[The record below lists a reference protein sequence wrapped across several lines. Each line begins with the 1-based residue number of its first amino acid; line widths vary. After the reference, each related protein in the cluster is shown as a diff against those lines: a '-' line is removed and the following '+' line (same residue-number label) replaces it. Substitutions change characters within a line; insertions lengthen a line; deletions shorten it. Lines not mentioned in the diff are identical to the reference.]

1 LALDFGLGHVT
12 ADTNSLRYNM
22 PDEEFYHLMKSLN
35 FEQLQFVYDTIHHL
49 KTSSAAVHRFLSGGA
64 GTGKSYV
71 LKALREMAERF
82 YKSRSGENYEQNFTM
97 TLAPTGKAAFI
108 AAGATIHSVLH
119 IPANQSL
126 TYTRLDC
133 ESLNTLCLQIGHI
146 KLSLIDEISMVG
158 HRMLSFIDQRL
169 QEVHNNRLP
178 FGGTSVIAFGDL
190 YQLPPVMD
198 GFVFADLSS
207 SPSHVTHYNA
217 LAPNLWKENFTM
229 FELTAIMRQQDS
241 CPFAELLARVHE
253 GNQLPQ
259 DLNTLHSRTIA
270 PDAANYP
277 SSAQHVFKTKN
288 QVETHNISLFERSTE
303 QKYLIKSIDSVV
315 GNNIS
320 EDMASHILNIIP
332 SDSRKTAQLP
342 STLLLAVGCRYE
354 ISVNVNVSDGLANSA
369 GGIIQHIQLTTDNL
383 TASGI
388 VWMLFDDNKVGA
400 RTRADS
406 RTLCKSHI
414 HHTWTPILPLS
425 RQFQV
430 GRSHSAQVLRKQFP
444 LRQSAAK
451 TIHRSQGDTMDQV
464 VVDFTSSCKEPHIH
478 YVGLSRV
485 RTLEGLFILNLCENK
500 MHISENVRHE
510 MAQLCTS
517 RRMPISLYFPQL
529 HASPTTFNILFLNVR
544 SLHKHIA
551 EVRHDHV
558 ITACD
563 VCIFCETR
571 TADTDDDDMY
581 HIDNFNHIIH
591 CSSHNSRQRPHY
603 GLALYSKLPVIH
615 RSQPV
620 TLATSNDTDE
630 CSVIRIALQPS
641 VILSIAC
648 VYRRPSTDLEHLK
661 YAISHITAEIDSFQC
676 TTDNMQHHV
685 LIMGDFNLDWCE
697 QSTRDTMTELL
708 PRYTQLVS
716 DVTTDYSSTLDHVY
730 TTMSSQIA
738 QCYVTESYFSDH
750 KLVIAAIHF

>member
-1 LALDFGLGHVT
+1 
-12 ADTNSLRYNM
+12 
-22 PDEEFYHLMKSLN
+22 
-35 FEQLQFVYDTIHHL
+35 
-49 KTSSAAVHRFLSGGA
+49 
-64 GTGKSYV
+64 
-71 LKALREMAERF
+71 
-82 YKSRSGENYEQNFTM
+82 
-97 TLAPTGKAAFI
+97 
-108 AAGATIHSVLH
+108 
-119 IPANQSL
+119 
-126 TYTRLDC
+126 
-133 ESLNTLCLQIGHI
+133 
-146 KLSLIDEISMVG
+146 
-158 HRMLSFIDQRL
+158 
-169 QEVHNNRLP
+169 
-178 FGGTSVIAFGDL
+178 
-190 YQLPPVMD
+190 MD

-207 SPSHVTHYNA
+207 LPFHVTHYNA
-217 LAPNLWKENFTM
+217 LAPNLWKEHFTM
-229 FELTAIMRQQDS
+229 FELTTIMRQQDS
-241 CPFAELLARVHE
+241 RPFAELLARVRE
-253 GNQLPQ
+253 VNQLPQ

-277 SSAQHVFKTKN
+277 SSAQHLFKNNN
-288 QVETHNISLFERSTE
+288 QVETHNISLYERNTE
-303 QKYLIKSIDSVV
+303 QKYLIKSINSVV
-315 GNNIS
+315 GNIS
-320 EDMASHILNIIP
+320 QDMASHILNIIS

-342 STLLLAVGCRYE
+342 STLSLAVGCRYE
-354 ISVNVNVSDGLANSA
+354 ISVNVNVFDNLVNGA

-406 RTLCKSHI
+406 RTLNKSHI
-414 HHTWTPILPLS
+414 HHIWTPILPLS
-425 RQFQV
+425 KQFQV
-430 GRSHSAQVLRKQFP
+430 ERSHLAQVLRKQFP

-451 TIHRSQGDTMDQV
+451 TIHRLQGDTMDQV
-464 VVDFTSSCKEPHIH
+464 VVDFTSSRKEPHIH

-500 MHISENVRHE
+500 MHINENVQQK
-510 MAQLCTS
+510 MAQLRTS

-551 EVRHDHV
+551 EVRHDYV

-571 TADTDDDDMY
+571 AADTDDDNMY
-581 HIDNFNHIIH
+581 HINHFNHIIH
-591 CSSHNSRQRPHY
+591 CSSHNSHQRPHY

-620 TLATSNDTDE
+620 TLATSNDTVE
-630 CSVIRIALQPS
+630 CLVIKIALQPS

-648 VYRRPSTDLEHLK
+648 VHRRPSTDIKHLK
-661 YAISHITAEIDSFQC
+661 YAISRITVEIDSFQC
-676 TTDNMQHHV
+676 TNDNMQHHF

-697 QSTRDTMTELL
+697 QSTRDTMTGLL

-716 DVTTDYSSTLDHVY
+716 DVTKNYNSTLDHVY
-730 TTMSSQIA
+730 TTMLSQIA

-750 KLVIAAIHF
+750 KPVIAAIYF